1 MDHRPHIVVV
11 EDEPAQRQ
19 LLVDYLARQGFR
31 VDGVDGG
38 AALRRL
44 VGRDQPSLVMLD
56 IGLPGEDGFSL
67 ARWLRENSGRVG
79 IIMVTAASDTV
90 DRVVGLENGADDYI
104 AKPFEPR
111 ELLARVRLVF
121 RRTGGAA
128 AAGSAG
134 AIRVRMGRRL
144 LDLEKRVLTDR
155 DGGGEE
161 PLTASEFDLLKVFA
175 EHPDRPLM
183 RDWLL
188 EVTAHRDMGA
198 FDRAIDLRIAR
209 LRRKIEVDPAHPEA
223 IRTVRGVGYM
233 FVTPK
238 D

>member
-1 MDHRPHIVVV
+1 MDQRPHIVVV

-44 VGRDQPSLVMLD
+44 VGRGQPSLVMLD
-56 IGLPGEDGFSL
+56 IGLSGEDGFSL
-67 ARWLRENSGRVG
+67 ARWLRERSGRVG
-79 IIMVTAASDTV
+79 IIMVTASSDTV
-90 DRVVGLENGADDYI
+90 DRIVGLENGADDYI

-111 ELLARVRLVF
+111 ELLARVRSVL

-128 AAGSAG
+128 ATASVAGT
-134 AIRVRMGRRL
+134 RVRMGRRL

-161 PLTASEFDLLKVFA
+161 PLAASEFDLLKVL
-175 EHPDRPLM
+175 PN
-183 RDWLL
+183 
-188 EVTAHRDMGA
+188 
-198 FDRAIDLRIAR
+198 
-209 LRRKIEVDPAHPEA
+209 
-223 IRTVRGVGYM
+223 
-233 FVTPK
+233 TPTGR
-238 D
+238 